1 MIISILFGP
10 LLSVAAQVFAQHLAS
25 PDGYLALLFRLDNGI
40 PTYQLA
46 YKNKTVIATSRL
58 GLEMEEASLTGG
70 FLQKDVRNSSFDET
84 WTPVWGE
91 YASIRNQYNELLVTL
106 TQENEY
112 KRVLLIRFLLF
123 NDGLGSRYE
132 LPEQET
138 IYYLIVKDEYTEFN
152 LTGNLKTFCI
162 PGDYDTNEF
171 AYTTAPLSEIK
182 EVMEKRLCKKGY
194 ESKAT
199 SFTVQTPLMMKC

>member
-1 MIISILFGP
+1 M
-10 LLSVAAQVFAQHLAS
+10 FAQHLAS
-25 PDGYLALLFRLDNGI
+25 PDGNLELLFRLDNGI

-70 FLQKDVRNSSFDET
+70 FYKRCPKFIFDET

-91 YASIRNQYNELLVTL
+91 YASIRNQYNEMLVTL

-112 KRVLLIRFLLF
+112 KRVLLLRFRLF
-123 NDGLGSRYE
+123 NDGLGFRYE

-138 IYYLIVKDEYTEFN
+138 INYLIVKDEYTEFN
-152 LTGNLKTFCI
+152 LTGNHKTFCI

-182 EVMEKRLCKKGY
+182 EVMEKDCVRKVMSPKQPLLQYRLR
-194 ESKAT
+194 
-199 SFTVQTPLMMKC
+199 